1 MYQEKINNLDVSE
14 KWKSKFLTIDR
25 AKPIV
30 LGLVPRFENPKE
42 LNFSAK
48 FNFVA
53 FFFNII
59 YYAIKGMWKKAIVI
73 LGINILLSIIVAMIN
88 PNLVQLVG
96 FGIAGLSA
104 GMANND
110 FYRFKV
116 LDEGNFWW

>member
-1 MYQEKINNLDVSE
+1 MNEEKINNLSISD
-14 KWKSKFLTIDR
+14 KWKNRFLTINR
-25 AKPIV
+25 AKPIS
-30 LGLVPRFENPKE
+30 LGLIPKFENPKE

-48 FNFVA
+48 FNFLA

-73 LGINILLSIIVAMIN
+73 LGINIILALIVAMLN
-88 PNLVQLVG
+88 PNLVQLVS
-96 FGIAGLSA
+96 FAIAGLSA